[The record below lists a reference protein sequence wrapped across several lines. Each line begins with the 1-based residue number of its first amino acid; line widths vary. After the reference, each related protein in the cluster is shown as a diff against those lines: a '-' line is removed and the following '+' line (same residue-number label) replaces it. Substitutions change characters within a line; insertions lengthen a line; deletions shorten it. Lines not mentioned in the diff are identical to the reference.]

1 MQRDGSRLLIFNLP
15 NCFTY
20 MPIYALD
27 EGRIYTVMAVN
38 LPLRSSDLR
47 IWTVVRCAHIET
59 TGQDSLGAWE
69 QSFSSAEVVREG
81 FWERVELETGRQKAF
96 LQVRVSGKITAK
108 KCANLEVELRQEK
121 QGDNA
126 AGQLMGQ
133 RTRMIRPK
141 TVMVALE

>member
-1 MQRDGSRLLIFNLP
+1 M
-15 NCFTY
+15 
-20 MPIYALD
+20 
-27 EGRIYTVMAVN
+27 
-38 LPLRSSDLR
+38 
-47 IWTVVRCAHIET
+47 
-59 TGQDSLGAWE
+59 
-69 QSFSSAEVVREG
+69 
-81 FWERVELETGRQKAF
+81 ELETGRQKTF

-108 KCANLEVELRQEK
+108 KCANLEVELRQKK